1 MSLQLDLLIVQESTS
16 SSGNSDSSPV
26 EDAAAAEQVL
36 EPMEDDSLL
45 IRTLPA
51 PPPTPEALVVG
62 SAAESASA
70 FSVPSGSPGKHIPN
84 VEELTAELEK
94 FQRNIGVQVDTMSDP
109 FKREQLITISKITDE
124 NGLLV
129 LTGVCSF
136 ELFYNITEL
145 YTESRTLQSTRSF
158 CISDDDAVLLTFMKL
173 YHDVTF
179 SLLAVLFGVHRTT
192 VSNIFKESIVILAS
206 ILEHAV
212 FWPEKDAIVSC
223 LTTYFWEYK
232 DTRMVLDCTE
242 IEIER
247 PKDLM
252 SRLLT
257 YSHYKRTYTAK
268 VLVSETPGGLISY
281 VSPAYGGK
289 ASDTF
294 ITKQSQLLDRCTP
307 HVDSVMVDK
316 GFLIN
321 ELCREKNVRMIRPPF
336 LMEKQLTTEEARS
349 NQSIACARVHVERAI
364 QRMKIYRILRNRF
377 DLDLVPYIDKIFT
390 VIAGMVN
397 LLKPLF
403 SEDKFLFK

>member
-1 MSLQLDLLIVQESTS
+1 MSLQLDLLIVQENTS
-16 SSGNSDSSPV
+16 SSRISDSSPV
-26 EDAAAAEQVL
+26 EDAPAAEQVL

-51 PPPTPEALVVG
+51 SSPTPEALVVG

-145 YTESRTLQSTRSF
+145 YTEARTLQSTRSF

-212 FWPEKDAIVSC
+212 FWPDKDAIVSC
-223 LTTYFWEYK
+223 LTTYFWDYK

-403 SEDKFLFK
+403 SEEKFLFK

>member
-1 MSLQLDLLIVQESTS
+1 MSLQLGPLIIRENMS
-16 SSGNSDSSPV
+16 SSGSLDSCPV
-26 EDAAAAEQVL
+26 EDAASEQVL
-36 EPMEDDSLL
+36 EPTEDDSLL
-45 IRTLPA
+45 IRTLHA
-51 PPPTPEALVVG
+51 PSPTPETSVEA
-62 SAAESASA
+62 SAAASA
-70 FSVPSGSPGKHIPN
+70 NAFPVPTGELGEHVTN
-84 VEELTAELEK
+84 FEELAAELEK
-94 FQRNIGVQVDTMSDP
+94 FQRDIGVQVDTASEP
-109 FKREQLITISKITDE
+109 FKRDQLITISKVTDE

-145 YTESRTLQSTRSF
+145 YTEARTLQSSRSF
-158 CISDDDAVLLTFMKL
+158 CLSDDDAVLLTFMKL

-192 VSNIFKESIVILAS
+192 VSSIFKESIVILAN

-212 FWPEKDAIVSC
+212 FWPDKDAVVSC
-223 LTTYFWEYK
+223 LTTYFWDYK

-247 PKDLM
+247 PEDLM

-294 ITKQSQLLDRCTP
+294 ITKQSQLLDRCIP

-336 LMEKQLTTEEARS
+336 LMEKQLTAEEARS

-390 VIAGMVN
+390 VIAGTVN

>member
-1 MSLQLDLLIVQESTS
+1 MS
-16 SSGNSDSSPV
+16 N
-26 EDAAAAEQVL
+26 
-36 EPMEDDSLL
+36 
-45 IRTLPA
+45 
-51 PPPTPEALVVG
+51 
-62 SAAESASA
+62 
-70 FSVPSGSPGKHIPN
+70 
-84 VEELTAELEK
+84 
-94 FQRNIGVQVDTMSDP
+94 P

-145 YTESRTLQSTRSF
+145 YTEARTLQSSRSF

-212 FWPEKDAIVSC
+212 FWPDKDSVVSC

-316 GFLIN
+316 GFLIS

-390 VIAGMVN
+390 VISGMVN
-397 LLKPLF
+397 LSKPLF